1 MTQNKSKGLHPR
13 NIHSKNYDFDQ
24 LIKALPELKKHI
36 IKNNFGGAS
45 IDFSRPD
52 SVLVLNKAL
61 LKRHY
66 GIKNWNIP
74 KGKLC
79 PPIPGRADYI
89 HHIADLLSE
98 SNKGEIPNK
107 ISVKG
112 LDIGTG
118 ANCIYPLIANK
129 VYNWCMTGSE
139 LNDESYVAA
148 NSNINSNKL
157 ESYIDCKKQTN
168 PQHIFQG
175 IIGPDDRFDFAM
187 CNPPFHASKDEATEG
202 SKRKVANLSKS
213 NGQSSSPLVL
223 NFGGQDSELWCEGG
237 ELKFITQMIEESLI
251 YKEQCLWFTTLVSKK
266 ENLKLLNEVLKKV
279 KTKHIRV
286 IEMKQGNK
294 LTRILV
300 WTFLKKGDRIKW
312 MLDKK

>member
-13 NIHSKNYDFDQ
+13 NLHSKNYDFDQ
-24 LIKALPELKKHI
+24 LIKALPELEKHI
-36 IKNNFGGAS
+36 IRNSYGGVS
-45 IDFSRPD
+45 IDFSRPE

-66 GIKNWNIP
+66 GIKSWGIP

-98 SNKGEIPNK
+98 SNKSEIPKSLN
-107 ISVKG
+107 IRG

-129 VYNWCMTGSE
+129 VYSWRMTGSE
-139 LNDESYVAA
+139 LNDESYNSAK
-148 NSNINSNKL
+148 SNIKSNEL
-157 ESYIDCKKQTN
+157 ESYIECRKQIN

-175 IIGPDDRFDFAM
+175 IICPEDRFDFTM
-187 CNPPFHASKDEATEG
+187 CNPPFHASRDEATQG
-202 SKRKVANLSKS
+202 SRRKVTNLSK
-213 NGQSSSPLVL
+213 NKNQGPKSPVL

-237 ELKFITQMIEESLI
+237 ELKFITQMIQESLI
-251 YKEQCLWFTTLVSKK
+251 YKDQCLWFTTLVSKK
-266 ENLKLLNEVLKKV
+266 ENLKPLNEVLKNV

-294 LTRILV
+294 ITRVLV
-300 WTFLKKGDRIKW
+300 WTYLKKGDRIKW
-312 MLDKK
+312 MLDKN